1 MDIKYKAS
9 LFAIISAFVLALSKF
24 SIGLTSGS
32 LAVISSSLDSLL
44 DIFMSAMNYYAIRK
58 AAEPPDQEHQYGHA
72 KTENIAATI
81 QSLVIIFT
89 GGMILYAAINK
100 FLHKDAIVYSGLDL
114 GVMLLSLIFSAMIST
129 VLRKAGEKTGSAPL
143 KADALHYA
151 SDLYSNS
158 ATIVAIILTY
168 YTGRTYFD
176 LFFSL
181 IIAFLIIFSALKIF
195 KEGIGGL
202 MDTSIPR
209 DVEAKLR
216 EIVDTLPYP
225 YAGYH
230 KMRSR
235 IAGSRKYTDL
245 HLLICRRE
253 NIDNA
258 HKLADMLEVTMTR
271 EISNLDVIIHIEPCP
286 NECRMTDETC
296 TVTRKSIVESAKK
309 RTNRAKM

>member
-9 LFAIISAFVLALSKF
+9 LFAIISAFILALSKF
-24 SIGLTSGS
+24 FIGLTSGS

-44 DIFMSAMNYYAIRK
+44 DIFMSGINYFAIRK
-58 AAEPPDQEHQYGHA
+58 AAEPPDREHQYGHA
-72 KTENIAATI
+72 KTENIATTV

-100 FLHKDAIVYSGLDL
+100 YLHKDAIVYSGFDL
-114 GVMLLSLIFSAMIST
+114 GVMILSLIFSAMIST
-129 VLRKAGEKTGSAPL
+129 VLRKAGEKTGSSPL

-151 SDLYSNS
+151 SDLYSIS

-176 LFFSL
+176 LLFSVITAF
-181 IIAFLIIFSALKIF
+181 IIMFSALKIF
-195 KEGIGGL
+195 RDGIGGL
-202 MDTSIPR
+202 MDISIPH
-209 DVEAKLR
+209 DVEKKLQ

-235 IAGSRKYTDL
+235 IAGSKKYTDF
-245 HLLICRRE
+245 HLLICRKE
-253 NIDNA
+253 NIDDA
-258 HKLADMLEVTMTR
+258 HKLADTLEMTMTR
-271 EISNLDVIIHIEPCP
+271 EISNLDVIIHIEPCLSKC
-286 NECRMTDETC
+286 EMTDETC
-296 TVTRKSIVESAKK
+296 TVPRRDTLTSADD
-309 RTNRAKM
+309 KM

>member
-9 LFAIISAFVLALSKF
+9 LFAIVSAFVLALSKF
-24 SIGLTSGS
+24 LIGLTSGS

-44 DIFMSAMNYYAIRK
+44 DIFMSGMNYFAIRK
-58 AAEPPDQEHQYGHA
+58 AAEPPDREHQYGHA

-100 FLHKDAIVYSGLDL
+100 FLHKDAIVYSGFDL
-114 GVMLLSLIFSAMIST
+114 GVMVLSLIFSAIIST
-129 VLRKAGEKTGSAPL
+129 VLRKAGEKTDSSPL

-168 YTGRTYFD
+168 YTGRTYLD
-176 LFFSL
+176 LLFSV
-181 IIAFLIIFSALKIF
+181 ITAFLIIFSALKIF
-195 KEGIGGL
+195 RNGIGGL
-202 MDTSIPR
+202 MDISIPHHM
-209 DVEAKLR
+209 EKKLQD
-216 EIVDTLPYP
+216 IIDTLPYP

-235 IAGSRKYTDL
+235 VAGSRKYADF
-245 HLLICRRE
+245 HLLICRKE
-253 NIDNA
+253 SVDNA
-258 HKLADMLEVTMTR
+258 HKLADRLEITMAQ
-271 EISNLDVIIHIEPCP
+271 EISNLDVVIHIEPCS
-286 NECRMTDETC
+286 NECGMTDETC
-296 TVTRKSIVESAKK
+296 TVPRKGIVDSPSA
-309 RTNRAKM
+309 

>member
-24 SIGLTSGS
+24 FIGLTSGS

-44 DIFMSAMNYYAIRK
+44 DIFMSGMNYFAIRE
-58 AAEPPDQEHQYGHA
+58 AAKPPDQEHQYGHA

-100 FLHKDAIVYSGLDL
+100 FLRKDSITYSGFDL
-114 GVMLLSLIFSAMIST
+114 GIMILSLIFSAMIST
-129 VLRKAGEKTGSAPL
+129 VLRKAGEKTQSSPL

-158 ATIVAIILTY
+158 ATIIAIILTY
-168 YTGRTYFD
+168 YTTKNYFD
-176 LFFSL
+176 LLFSM
-181 IIAFLIIFSALKIF
+181 ITAFIIIFSALKIF
-195 KEGIGGL
+195 RDGIGGL
-202 MDTSIPR
+202 MDVSMPAN
-209 DVEAKLR
+209 VEKKLR

-235 IAGSRKYTDL
+235 VAGSKKYIDF
-245 HLLICRRE
+245 HLLICRKE
-253 NIDNA
+253 SIDNA
-258 HKLADMLEVTMTR
+258 HKLADTLEMTMIR
-271 EISNLDVIIHIEPCP
+271 EISNLDIIIHIEPCP
-286 NECRMTDETC
+286 NKCEMTDETC
-296 TVTRKSIVESAKK
+296 SVPRRKVDRSSPG
-309 RTNRAKM
+309 KMDRPLI